1 MKMTAYQYAG
11 MTTSLCMF
19 ASIDLSDVDPVLLEQ
34 LAELLAEAALNVA
47 RARRE
52 TGVESDAEQYEQTH
66 GEPPF

>member
-1 MKMTAYQYAG
+1 MKMTPYQYAG

-47 RARRE
+47 RARRKM
-52 TGVESDAEQYEQTH
+52 GVEHEEVEAKE
-66 GEPPF
+66 